1 MSKRKGGGVKGFE
14 DNVRKTKEF
23 VNWGIAYSTDPTS
36 DKKLA
41 SVDFVVSV
49 VVTFRAYV
57 NTLISN
63 TVRRHLY
70 CTSTVGR
77 KLISMPEVSRSTL
90 DKKFTSV
97 EKVAQGS
104 GQSD

>member
-1 MSKRKGGGVKGFE
+1 MGKS
-14 DNVRKTKEF
+14 
-23 VNWGIAYSTDPTS
+23 GIPISSDPTS

-41 SVDFVVSV
+41 IVDFGVSV

-57 NTLISN
+57 HTSILNTELKHIY
-63 TVRRHLY
+63 VY
-70 CTSTVGR
+70 CTSTEGR

>member
-1 MSKRKGGGVKGFE
+1 MV
-14 DNVRKTKEF
+14 D
-23 VNWGIAYSTDPTS
+23 WGITNSTDPTS

-49 VVTFRAYV
+49 VVTFRTYV

-63 TVRRHLY
+63 SAQLRHTMYVY